1 MTSFDVTGSETHSL
15 VFHNS
20 LGWTRRQITT
30 ILINSPNIQVY
41 DSDGQNIDF
50 QVTLLLYY
58 FCFIFYFYFFLF
70 IILLYKIIFFNIFIL
85 LFSNFFDLFI
95 MFFSLL
101 NFLLFLSFIYWLRL
115 I

>member
-50 QVTLLLYY
+50 QVTFYFIIKNNFFLIFLYY
-58 FCFIFYFYFFLF
+58 YLAIFLIYLLCFFHY
-70 IILLYKIIFFNIFIL
+70 
-85 LFSNFFDLFI
+85 
-95 MFFSLL
+95 
-101 NFLLFLSFIYWLRL
+101 
-115 I
+115 